1 MEAKTAKMENKVV
14 LCGVLALF
22 VAVLIVVSVS
32 VSAYD
37 QKILVDLTH
46 AERIS
51 IDGITSPNLD
61 TSSNSRVLNWTDWAD
76 YIRGEGYA
84 VDVLTEGPISTEK
97 LAGYNVLIIAEPDVT
112 TSGPAYFTT
121 EENDAIKSFVENGG
135 GLLLMGTQLVGGSSP
150 SEFTADY
157 NTVYHYPE
165 VLNALLANLSVDM
178 RFAEGMID
186 GDPYD
191 VMVEDDILD
200 QVGGPKG
207 NIWIHTGDKTHPI
220 WNNVTDGKFAYW
232 HGCSIN
238 VTDSSIDIVA
248 TGDDD
253 TYTSVKNMDYSP
265 VVKPPGS
272 YPVAIATTEYGSGK
286 IVAYGDAGCWQGAPP
301 FGGSVINNPDYHEQE
316 IALNLIEYLAKP
328 TPITAGNITVL
339 AKTTAD
345 SNGNYTF
352 SNLTAGNYAITA
364 VLHSP
369 VGWTMGSVNASI
381 GKGELLTDT
390 DIWLNTAEEE
400 AVNEILNTTVDPG
413 GLTGTSSISGRV
425 LAQTPFGVLPGAN
438 ATVVIVQTGCFF
450 DTSIPVN
457 PYPSISGVH
466 NGTLEVTRPIVVE
479 RMYTYA
485 CTGTGGHSE
494 YVKIWNATGWN
505 VSASWNSYKDNWH
518 NITFDAPFTLEAGKT
533 YYYTIRTGSYP
544 QIYHTD
550 ELEADGGTIKCQEF
564 VDANGKVYNN
574 WIPAIR
580 FEGS

>member
-1 MEAKTAKMENKVV
+1 MKTKVISVIVAAIVCASV
-14 LCGVLALF
+14 LMVMPTGMASSN
-22 VAVLIVVSVS
+22 A
-32 VSAYD
+32 
-37 QKILVDLTH
+37 KILVDLTH

-76 YIRGEGYA
+76 YIRGEGYV

-97 LAGYNVLIIAEPDVT
+97 LAGYDVLIIAEPDVT

-135 GLLLMGTQLVGGSSP
+135 GLLLMGTQLVGGSTVSA
-150 SEFTADY
+150 FYGDY
-157 NTVYHYPE
+157 DTVYHYPE
-165 VLNALLANLSVDM
+165 IHNALLENLSVGM
-178 RFAEGMID
+178 RFAEGMI
-186 GDPYD
+186 GSDPYD
-191 VMVEDDILD
+191 VMAIGTFFTEL
-200 QVGGPKG
+200 GPPG
-207 NIWIHTGDKTHPI
+207 NIWIHEGDKTHPI
-220 WNNVTDGKFAYW
+220 WDNVTDGKFVYW
-232 HGCSIN
+232 HGCSID
-238 VTDSSIDIVA
+238 VTDESIDIVA
-248 TGDDD
+248 TGDSD
-253 TYTSVKNMDYSP
+253 TYTCVKNDKYSP
-265 VVKPPGS
+265 IVKPEGS
-272 YPVAIATTEYGSGK
+272 YPVAIAAAEYDNGK
-286 IVAYGDAGCWQGAPP
+286 IVAYGDAGCWQGQTP
-301 FGGSVINNPDYHEQE
+301 FGPVFNNPDYHEQE

-328 TPITAGNITVL
+328 TPISAGNITVL

-400 AVNEILNTTVDPG
+400 AVNEILNATVDPG

-450 DTSIPVN
+450 DTGTPVN

-505 VSASWNSYKDNWH
+505 VSASWNGYKDDWH
-518 NITFDAPFTLEAGKT
+518 NISFDAPFTLEAGKT

-544 QIYHTD
+544 QIHHTD